1 MVSGEAIGG
10 TCIRMTALSWIAP
23 ALASD
28 GEGQVNTAPLKR

>member
-10 TCIRMTALSWIAP
+10 TRINMSALSWIAP
-23 ALASD
+23 ASASD